1 MSGRDPSG
9 GPFAVNAA
17 RATAFLSLSPH
28 IPEFAMI
35 PLSKPF
41 AAVATS
47 ALLLLCAVQAPD
59 ASARERAG
67 AQRPQRA
74 MPQRQVQRP
83 PQARP
88 VSRTTETQRTD
99 TGYVRN
105 TTLTRPDGATATSQR
120 TVVNDREAGTHSVDV
135 TRTGFDGKTRS
146 MSHDVQR
153 TEDGWT
159 SSRTLTNAQGETAT
173 RNTSVSIDK
182 EAGVR
187 TRESELTT
195 FDGRTASSTTV
206 TTRTED
212 GFKRETSGTLPN
224 GKEFERT
231 VVKECDRDARK
242 CTTTVTNGAGQP

>member
-1 MSGRDPSG
+1 MLSFNKPL
-9 GPFAVNAA
+9 AA
-17 RATAFLSLSPH
+17 
-28 IPEFAMI
+28 I
-35 PLSKPF
+35 
-41 AAVATS
+41 ATS
-47 ALLLLCAVQAPD
+47 ALLLLAAAQAPD
-59 ASARERAG
+59 AEARERAG
-67 AQRPQRA
+67 AQRTQRA
-74 MPQRQVQRP
+74 MPQRPQPR

-99 TGYVRN
+99 NGYVRN

-135 TRTGFDGKTRS
+135 TRTGFDGKTRT

-159 SSRTLTNAQGETAT
+159 ASRTLTNAQGETAT
-173 RNTSVSIDK
+173 RNTSVSIDR

-242 CTTTVTNGAGQP
+242 CTTTVTNGAAQP